1 MAAGTAGAA
10 NAMGDEVREAG
21 PKPAA
26 HGMRR
31 RDFLRLSVLAPLSA
45 FAACAEV
52 TRSAP
57 LAQADILPD
66 GRPHSFKLAARQFM
80 LDGAPFT
87 IRSGEMHPIRIPRE
101 YWRHRI
107 RMAKA
112 MGLNTIS
119 LYVMWDAL
127 ESAPGVFDLTTG
139 RRDFARFIRIC
150 QEEGMWV
157 YLRPGPYICGEW
169 DFGGL
174 PPYLLRHPHIRV
186 RDKDDPDYMA
196 AVRRYIAAIA
206 PVVQPL
212 TAANGGP
219 ILMLQI
225 ENEYASFGHDLGY
238 LEALRVLWQ
247 QHGIDGPFSI
257 SDGLDQVRKAHTYLP
272 GSALGLDGDTDF
284 TAAQAI
290 AGELPVWMGEGYPGW
305 LTHWGDKDFA
315 RGDFTATLRKLLDE
329 NRSFNMYVVH
339 GGTNFGFGAGA
350 NAHDDG
356 SHFQPVITS
365 YDYGAP
371 IDERGVA
378 TPDYHVF
385 RAMLAPHAR
394 RPLPDVPEPPPSI
407 GFAPVTPEPFASL
420 WDNLPPAKRVECP
433 QGSELLFGQGQGMVL
448 YRRCVRGGGALM
460 LDGVRDYALVLKD
473 GRFIDPVSRVEHPS
487 LHSNPAITLPGN
499 TGETET
505 LEILVDSFGHVGY
518 GHAMID
524 RKGLVGDVLLDGE
537 PLRDWEIFSLP
548 LDDAWLGKL
557 KPSQDTP
564 ARPGVF
570 FRAALQ
576 LARPGDCYLDMSGW
590 NKGYLWV
597 NGRLL
602 GRYWHIGPQQRLFCP
617 GVWLREGDNNVLVL
631 DLLRLEP
638 APIGSASMP
647 IGQ

>member
-1 MAAGTAGAA
+1 
-10 NAMGDEVREAG
+10 MGDEARDTSA
-21 PKPAA
+21 KPAIN
-26 HGMRR
+26 GMRR
-31 RDFLRLSVLAPLSA
+31 RDFLRLGVLAPLTA

-52 TRSAP
+52 TRRAP
-57 LAQADILPD
+57 VARTGILPD
-66 GRPHSFKLAARQFM
+66 GRPHRFRLAARHFM
-80 LDGAPFT
+80 LDDAPFT
-87 IRSGEMHPIRIPRE
+87 IRSGEMHPVRIPRE

-119 LYVMWDAL
+119 LYVMWNAL
-127 ESAPGVFDLTTG
+127 ESEPGVFDLTTG
-139 RRDFARFIRIC
+139 RRDLARFIRIC
-150 QEEGMWV
+150 QNEGMWV

-174 PPYLLRHPHIRV
+174 PPYLLRHPHLRV
-186 RDKDDPDYMA
+186 RDRDDPHYMA
-196 AVRRYIAAIA
+196 AVRRYIATLA

-212 TAANGGP
+212 LAANGGP
-219 ILMLQI
+219 VLMLQI
-225 ENEYASFGHDLGY
+225 ENEYASFGHDPGY
-238 LEALRVLWQ
+238 LGTLRALWR

-257 SDGLDQVRKAHTYLP
+257 SDGLDPLRKAHTYLS
-272 GSALGLDGDTDF
+272 GAALGLDGDTDF
-284 TAAQAI
+284 AAAQDI

-305 LTHWGDKDFA
+305 LTHWGDQDFA
-315 RGDFTATLRKLLDE
+315 SGDFAATLRKLLDE
-329 NRSFNMYVVH
+329 DRSFNMYVVH

-385 RAMLAPHAR
+385 RAMLAVHAE
-394 RPLPDVPEPPPSI
+394 RPLPRVPEPLPAI
-407 GFAPVTPEPFASL
+407 RFAPVTPKPFASL
-420 WDNLPPAKRVECP
+420 WDNLPQAKRVERP
-433 QGSELLFGQGQGMVL
+433 AGNELLFGQGQGMVL
-448 YRRCVRGGGALM
+448 YRRAIRGGGTLV
-460 LDGVRDYALVLKD
+460 LDGVRDYALVFKG
-473 GRFIDPVSRVEHPS
+473 GRFVDSVSRVEHPP
-487 LHSNPAITLPGN
+487 LHPEPAITLPGKA
-499 TGETET
+499 GEAET

-524 RKGLVGDVLLDGE
+524 RKGLVGEVLLDGE
-537 PLRDWEIFSLP
+537 PLRDWQVFGLP
-548 LDDAWLGKL
+548 LDDAWLAKL
-557 KPSQDTP
+557 KPLHATP

-576 LARPGDCYLDMSGW
+576 LARAGDCYLDMAEW

-617 GVWLREGDNNVLVL
+617 GVWLREGDNEVLVL
-631 DLLRLEP
+631 DLHRTDP
-638 APIGSASMP
+638 APIRSAATLA
-647 IGQ
+647 GGH